1 MLNLIY
7 NGALAELR
15 EESPGIRFSKIPL
28 VGRFQVGICKI
39 GKGCTTERRL
49 SGLPR
54 PGHRHKGVLAKQCG
68 QTGHDLATNHGR
80 HAINQM
86 RNLQVLLANCAFRS
100 SNLNL
105 LLDPLSHGWLAPEQ
119 HAGLVAGN
127 VRVADE
133 ITP

>member
-15 EESPGIRFSKIPL
+15 EESPGIRFSKIAL

-54 PGHRHKGVLAKQCG
+54 ARSPSQRG
-68 QTGHDLATNHGR
+68 TG
-80 HAINQM
+80 
-86 RNLQVLLANCAFRS
+86 RNSAVKRGMIS
-100 SNLNL
+100 
-105 LLDPLSHGWLAPEQ
+105 
-119 HAGLVAGN
+119 
-127 VRVADE
+127 R
-133 ITP
+133 